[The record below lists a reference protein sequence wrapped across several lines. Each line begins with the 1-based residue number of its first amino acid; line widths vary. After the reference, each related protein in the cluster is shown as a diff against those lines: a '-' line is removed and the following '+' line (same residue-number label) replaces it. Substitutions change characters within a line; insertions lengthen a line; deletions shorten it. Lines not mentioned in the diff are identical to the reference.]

1 MKTKQTIKELMT
13 STAWGQSGAS
23 VRRAAI
29 TLLVMV
35 LAATGAWAEDI
46 ETVSYIDAY
55 GNVQTAQAVA
65 LDGNETITEEYGKR
79 YINLAEGWYFVGTD
93 ITYSD
98 VTIRPLG
105 NVNLILANGCTMNI
119 GTADSP
125 TGNFGIY
132 RGVLNITLTIYGQSL
147 DPSVAGTLSYVGTLN
162 GIRMPYY
169 TQHSG
174 NVSISNTSY
183 MGLYGLD
190 ASSVTLLGG
199 TLTVTTSSDNAKA
212 IFALNDITISGGT
225 LSATATGSGNDV
237 HGLYSSNG
245 TITLGWTNPADRIT
259 ASSYRAS
266 TVKVADGQVLTDGS
280 GHFYSGTLSAADI
293 SAIAGQTLC
302 PYSSNDFSVNDAGT
316 EYTIH
321 TATGWDFFCNLL
333 EGGETFLDKTVYL
346 GASIEVSRMA
356 GDGAHGFAGTFDGQ
370 NNTLTFNYGTAESPA
385 DEQFVAPFSFTVSGT
400 SPVFRDLIID
410 GDIYATHTEPTIND
424 HAGGLIA
431 HLFGTVTIDNCVSN
445 VRITTTGEDGAG
457 GFVGLCE
464 HSVKFTNCKSS
475 AVVTSDGGNNS
486 GFVGWSRSS
495 EYLISF
501 DGCLFNG
508 KLLMKDNNG
517 GYNGGFVGWKGDA
530 KTVTIDNCLYIPAD
544 TVSGEKLANTGSANF
559 CRQHDDK
566 SPAVINNCYYIS
578 SITQYYGAVQ
588 GIAPLSVTAGENV
601 TVEAVSPV
609 GDATKTYSVSGIT
622 AYAQGI
628 TCDDVFYY
636 GSGDKVSLTL
646 SNDAPEGYALAG
658 YTASPEG
665 ATLTGNANPYTL
677 TMPDSNVQI
686 GARFA
691 IPIPY
696 IDENGEKQTCSNYTI
711 ISNDMT
717 SIGIGAKET
726 WYVVEGDVTFNQRI
740 EAKGNVHLILADDA
754 NCNVSDIYGGSYDG
768 RDDLTIYGQDK
779 GNGRLTIKVGY
790 HGIYIDEGD
799 LTINSGEVD
808 VDAQG
813 NGIYINKGDLTI
825 NGGEVDVDAQR
836 DGIYINNGSLTI
848 NGGEVDV
855 DVQNHGIYINNGN
868 LTINGGKVD
877 VVGQEKG
884 IYVNNGTAT
893 FGWTRPEDHIYS
905 KSYYISGNVNIAPGQ
920 TFTDGTNFY
929 TGNNINANDLS
940 GKTLFGVA
948 VIDDASDIASLNG
961 KNTNAFLSGRTLK
974 LDDSWN
980 TLCLPFDV
988 DNFDGTP
995 LEGFTV
1001 KEIDTDAEIDG
1012 QKTGFKNGTLC
1023 LNFKDATSIKAGKPY
1038 IVKRAAPDIPLT
1050 YTATDG
1056 SGIYW
1061 NLIDGA
1067 YDIPWIATEEDKKCD
1082 GMWFCEFYADRIV
1095 RVTGYTVTGGTH
1107 PLNNPHKWT
1116 LKAKLNPDDEWTTIH
1131 TEYYTSFGDSFESK
1145 SYEIDPQLQ
1154 GRYQYF
1160 LFQASQCDG
1169 PDMELGELALQVEEE
1184 EEETGDLFFK
1194 DVTFNS
1200 AAPAAVA
1207 SEDEAVTFTGSYS
1220 PVSLSAN
1227 DKSKLFMGAE
1237 NELYYPND
1245 AMSIGAFRAYFQ
1257 LANWLV
1263 NADLGDVNDDGK
1275 ISVSDAMTLVNI
1287 VLGEEVEI
1295 DNVTMEKA
1303 DINGD
1308 GNISVSDVMAV
1319 VNIILNGGDTINNI
1333 VVNTGDI
1340 TNTYDS
1346 IGGGTGPARTNYK
1359 R

>member
-1 MKTKQTIKELMT
+1 MT

-35 LAATGAWAEDI
+35 LTATGAWAENI

-65 LDGNETITEEYGKR
+65 LDGNETITEKYGR
-79 YINLAEGWYFVGTD
+79 RFIDLAEGWYFVGTD

-125 TGNFGIY
+125 TGSTGIY
-132 RGVLNITLTIYGQSL
+132 RGELNITLTIYGQSL
-147 DPSVAGTLSYVGTLN
+147 DPSVAGTLSYVGTSDCIN
-162 GIRMPYY
+162 MPYY

-183 MGLYGLD
+183 TGLNGLV

-199 TLTVTTSSDNAKA
+199 TLTIATESKNAIA
-212 IFALNDITISGGT
+212 ISARNDITISGGT
-225 LSATATGSGNDV
+225 LSATATGSDGDI

-259 ASSYRAS
+259 ASSYSAS

-356 GDGAHGFAGTFDGQ
+356 GDGEHGFAGTFDGQ

-601 TVEAVSPV
+601 TIEAVSPV
-609 GDATKTYSVSGIT
+609 GDTTKTYSVSGIT

-628 TCDDVFYY
+628 TCDGTFYY

-646 SNDAPEGYALAG
+646 SHGDAPEGYAFAD

-665 ATLTGNANPYTL
+665 ATLTGTSNPYTL

-686 GARFA
+686 GAKFA

-717 SIGIGAKET
+717 SIGIADKET
-726 WYVVEGDVTFNQRI
+726 WYVVEGDITFNQRI

-754 NCNVSDIYGGSYDG
+754 ILTIDGKGYRGIHGGG
-768 RDDLTIYGQDK
+768 DLIIYGQDK
-779 GNGRLTIKVGY
+779 GNGNLIVKGEF
-790 HGIYIDEGD
+790 GIYIP
-799 LTINSGEVD
+799 SG
-808 VDAQG
+808 
-813 NGIYINKGDLTI
+813 NLTI
-825 NGGEVDVDAQR
+825 NGGEIDADGR
-836 DGIYINNGSLTI
+836 YDGIYII
-848 NGGEVDV
+848 
-855 DVQNHGIYINNGN
+855 NGN

-877 VVGQEKG
+877 VDGRENG
-884 IYVNNGTAT
+884 IYVSNGTVT

-905 KSYYISGNVNIAPGQ
+905 NSYDINGNVIIASGQ

-929 TGNNINANDLS
+929 TGNNINANALN
-940 GKTLFGVA
+940 GKTLFGGD

-961 KNTNAFLSGRTLK
+961 KNTNVLLSGRKLK

-1038 IVKRAAPDIPLT
+1038 IVKSESTPNTPT

-1056 SGIYW
+1056 SGEYW
-1061 NLIDGA
+1061 RLMDGE
-1067 YDIPWIATEEDKKCD
+1067 YDIPWIASYSDINSD
-1082 GMWFCEFYADRIV
+1082 GLWFCEFTADRIV
-1095 RVTGYTVTGGTH
+1095 RVTGYTVTGGEF
-1107 PLNNPHKWT
+1107 LEDNPHKWT

-1131 TEYYTSFGDSFESK
+1131 TEYDTSFGSSFESK
-1145 SYEIDPQLQ
+1145 SYEIDPDLQ
-1154 GRYQYF
+1154 GRYKYF
-1160 LFQASQCDG
+1160 RFEVSNCNYGTMA
-1169 PDMELGELALQVEEE
+1169 LGELALQVEEE
-1184 EEETGDLFFK
+1184 ETGDLFFK
-1194 DVTFNS
+1194 GVTINS

-1207 SEDEAVTFTGSYS
+1207 SEDEAVTFTGCYS

-1237 NELYYPND
+1237 DELYYPND

-1319 VNIILNGGDTINNI
+1319 VNIILNGRDTINNI

>member
-13 STAWGQSGAS
+13 STTWGLGGAS

-29 TLLVMV
+29 TLIVMV
-35 LAATGAWAEDI
+35 LAATGAWAENI

-65 LDGNETITEEYGKR
+65 LDGNETITTDNYGRR
-79 YINLAEGWYFVGTD
+79 YIDLAEGWYFVGTD

-125 TGNFGIY
+125 TGSTGIY
-132 RGVLNITLTIYGQSL
+132 RGELKITLTIYGQSL
-147 DPSVAGTLSYVGTLN
+147 DPSVAGTLSYVGTN
-162 GIRMPYY
+162 DGIDMPYY

-183 MGLYGLD
+183 TVLYGLN
-190 ASSVTLLGG
+190 ASGSVTLLGG
-199 TLTVTTSSDNAKA
+199 TLTVTTSSNNAKA
-212 IFALNDITISGGT
+212 ISAINDITISGGT
-225 LSATATGSGNDV
+225 LSAAATGSGNNV
-237 HGLYSSNG
+237 HGLYSSNNG

-280 GHFYSGTLSAADI
+280 GHFYSGTLSAADV
-293 SAIAGQTLC
+293 SAIAGKTLR

-333 EGGETFLDKTVYL
+333 EGGETFLNKTVYL

-356 GDGAHGFAGTFDGQ
+356 GDGEHGFAGTFDGQ

-400 SPVFRDLIID
+400 SPVFRDLTID

-646 SNDAPEGYALAG
+646 SHGDAPEGYAFAG

-665 ATLTGNANPYTL
+665 ATLTGTTNPYTL

-686 GARFA
+686 GAKFA
-691 IPIPY
+691 SPIPY

-717 SIGIGAKET
+717 SIGIADKET
-726 WYVVEGDVTFNQRI
+726 WYVVEGDVTIDQTINAR
-740 EAKGNVHLILADDA
+740 GNVHLILADDA
-754 NCNVSDIYGGSYDG
+754 ILTIDGKGYEGILGGG
-768 RDDLTIYGQDK
+768 DLIIYGQDK
-779 GNGRLTIKVGY
+779 GNGNLIVKGF
-790 HGIYIDEGD
+790 EGFFFP
-799 LTINSGEVD
+799 SG
-808 VDAQG
+808 
-813 NGIYINKGDLTI
+813 NLTI
-825 NGGEVDVDAQR
+825 NGGEVNVDGR
-836 DGIYINNGSLTI
+836 YYGI
-848 NGGEVDV
+848 
-855 DVQNHGIYINNGN
+855 HINNGN

-877 VVGQEKG
+877 VYGRVTG
-884 IYVNNGTAT
+884 IFNDSNGTVT

-905 KSYYISGNVNIAPGQ
+905 QSYYINGNVNIAPGQ

-929 TGNNINANDLS
+929 TGNVANVKALN
-940 GKTLFGVA
+940 GKTLFGGD

-961 KNTNAFLSGRTLK
+961 KNTNVLLSGRKLK

-988 DNFDGTP
+988 DNFDGSP

-1038 IVKRAAPDIPLT
+1038 IVKSESTPYTVT

-1056 SGIYW
+1056 SGKYW

-1067 YDIPWIATEEDKKCD
+1067 YDMEWIATEEDKNSNWL
-1082 GMWFCEFYADRIV
+1082 WFCEFYADRIV
-1095 RVTGYTVTGGTH
+1095 RVTGYTVTGGSN
-1107 PLNNPHKWT
+1107 LDYNPRILI

-1131 TEYYTSFGDSFESK
+1131 MEYDTSFGDSFESK
-1145 SYEIDPQLQ
+1145 SYEIEPYLQ
-1154 GRYQYF
+1154 GRYKYF
-1160 LFQASQCDG
+1160 RFEVNNSDRG
-1169 PDMELGELALQVEEE
+1169 NMGLGELTLQVV

-1207 SEDEAVTFTGSYS
+1207 SEDEAVTFTGCYS

-1257 LANWLV
+1257 LANWLL

-1333 VVNTGDI
+1333 VVNGADGI
-1340 TNTYDS
+1340 ISDDS
-1346 IGGGTGPARTNYK
+1346 GGTGPARTNYK

>member
-35 LAATGAWAEDI
+35 LTATGAWAENI

-65 LDGNETITEEYGKR
+65 LDGNETITEKYGR
-79 YINLAEGWYFVGTD
+79 RFIDLAEGWYFVGTD

-125 TGNFGIY
+125 TGSTGIY
-132 RGVLNITLTIYGQSL
+132 RGELNITLTIYGQSL
-147 DPSVAGTLSYVGTLN
+147 DPSVAGTLSYVGTSDCIN
-162 GIRMPYY
+162 MPYY

-183 MGLYGLD
+183 TGLNGLV

-199 TLTVTTSSDNAKA
+199 TLTIATESKNAIA
-212 IFALNDITISGGT
+212 ISARNDITISGGT
-225 LSATATGSGNDV
+225 LSATATGSDGDI

-259 ASSYRAS
+259 ASSYSAS

-356 GDGAHGFAGTFDGQ
+356 DDGEHGFAGTFDGQ

-601 TVEAVSPV
+601 TIEAVSPV

-628 TCDDVFYY
+628 TCDGTFYY

-646 SNDAPEGYALAG
+646 SHGDAPEGYAFAD

-665 ATLTGNANPYTL
+665 ATLTGTSNPYTL

-686 GARFA
+686 GAKFA

-717 SIGIGAKET
+717 SIGIADKET
-726 WYVVEGDVTFNQRI
+726 WYVVEGDITFNQRI

-754 NCNVSDIYGGSYDG
+754 ILTIDGKGYRGIHGGG
-768 RDDLTIYGQDK
+768 DLIIYGQDK
-779 GNGRLTIKVGY
+779 GNGNLIVKGEF
-790 HGIYIDEGD
+790 GIYIP
-799 LTINSGEVD
+799 SG
-808 VDAQG
+808 
-813 NGIYINKGDLTI
+813 NLTI
-825 NGGEVDVDAQR
+825 NGGEIDADGR
-836 DGIYINNGSLTI
+836 YDGIYII
-848 NGGEVDV
+848 
-855 DVQNHGIYINNGN
+855 NGN

-877 VVGQEKG
+877 VDGRENG
-884 IYVNNGTAT
+884 IYVSNGTVT

-905 KSYYISGNVNIAPGQ
+905 NSYDINGNVIIASGQ

-929 TGNNINANDLS
+929 TGNNINANALN
-940 GKTLFGVA
+940 GKTLFGGD

-961 KNTNAFLSGRTLK
+961 KNTNVLLSGRKLK

-1038 IVKRAAPDIPLT
+1038 IVKSESTPNTPT

-1056 SGIYW
+1056 SGEYW
-1061 NLIDGA
+1061 RLMDGE
-1067 YDIPWIATEEDKKCD
+1067 YDIPWIASYSDINSD
-1082 GMWFCEFYADRIV
+1082 GLWFCEFTADRIV
-1095 RVTGYTVTGGTH
+1095 RVTGYTVTGGEF
-1107 PLNNPHKWT
+1107 LEDNPHKWT

-1131 TEYYTSFGDSFESK
+1131 TEYDTSFGSSFESK
-1145 SYEIDPQLQ
+1145 SYEIDPDLQ
-1154 GRYQYF
+1154 GRYKYF
-1160 LFQASQCDG
+1160 RFEVSNCNYGTMA
-1169 PDMELGELALQVEEE
+1169 LGELALQVEEE
-1184 EEETGDLFFK
+1184 ETGDLFFK
-1194 DVTFNS
+1194 GVTINS

-1207 SEDEAVTFTGSYS
+1207 SEDEAVTFTGCYS

-1237 NELYYPND
+1237 DELYYPND

-1319 VNIILNGGDTINNI
+1319 VNIILNGRDTINNI

>member
-1 MKTKQTIKELMT
+1 
-13 STAWGQSGAS
+13 
-23 VRRAAI
+23 
-29 TLLVMV
+29 
-35 LAATGAWAEDI
+35 
-46 ETVSYIDAY
+46 
-55 GNVQTAQAVA
+55 
-65 LDGNETITEEYGKR
+65 
-79 YINLAEGWYFVGTD
+79 
-93 ITYSD
+93 
-98 VTIRPLG
+98 
-105 NVNLILANGCTMNI
+105 
-119 GTADSP
+119 
-125 TGNFGIY
+125 
-132 RGVLNITLTIYGQSL
+132 
-147 DPSVAGTLSYVGTLN
+147 
-162 GIRMPYY
+162 
-169 TQHSG
+169 
-174 NVSISNTSY
+174 
-183 MGLYGLD
+183 
-190 ASSVTLLGG
+190 
-199 TLTVTTSSDNAKA
+199 
-212 IFALNDITISGGT
+212 
-225 LSATATGSGNDV
+225 
-237 HGLYSSNG
+237 
-245 TITLGWTNPADRIT
+245 
-259 ASSYRAS
+259 
-266 TVKVADGQVLTDGS
+266 
-280 GHFYSGTLSAADI
+280 
-293 SAIAGQTLC
+293 
-302 PYSSNDFSVNDAGT
+302 
-316 EYTIH
+316 
-321 TATGWDFFCNLL
+321 
-333 EGGETFLDKTVYL
+333 
-346 GASIEVSRMA
+346 MA
-356 GDGAHGFAGTFDGQ
+356 GDGEHGFAGTFDGQ

-601 TVEAVSPV
+601 TIEAVSPV

-628 TCDDVFYY
+628 TCDGTFYY

-646 SNDAPEGYALAG
+646 SHGDAPEGYAFAD

-665 ATLTGNANPYTL
+665 ATLTGTSNPYTL

-686 GARFA
+686 GAKFA

-717 SIGIGAKET
+717 SIGIADKET
-726 WYVVEGDVTFNQRI
+726 WYVVEGDITFNQRI

-754 NCNVSDIYGGSYDG
+754 ILTIDGKGYRGIHGGG
-768 RDDLTIYGQDK
+768 DLIIYGQDK
-779 GNGRLTIKVGY
+779 GNGNLIVKGEF
-790 HGIYIDEGD
+790 GIYIP
-799 LTINSGEVD
+799 SG
-808 VDAQG
+808 
-813 NGIYINKGDLTI
+813 NLTI
-825 NGGEVDVDAQR
+825 NGGEIDADGR
-836 DGIYINNGSLTI
+836 YDGIYII
-848 NGGEVDV
+848 
-855 DVQNHGIYINNGN
+855 NGN

-877 VVGQEKG
+877 VDGRENG
-884 IYVNNGTAT
+884 IYVSNGTVT

-905 KSYYISGNVNIAPGQ
+905 NSYDINGNVIIASGQ

-929 TGNNINANDLS
+929 TGNNINANALN
-940 GKTLFGVA
+940 GKTLFGGD

-961 KNTNAFLSGRTLK
+961 KNTNVLLSGRKLK

-1038 IVKRAAPDIPLT
+1038 IVKSESTPNTPT

-1056 SGIYW
+1056 SGEYW
-1061 NLIDGA
+1061 RLMDGE
-1067 YDIPWIATEEDKKCD
+1067 YDIPWIASYSDINSD
-1082 GMWFCEFYADRIV
+1082 GLWFCEFTADRIV
-1095 RVTGYTVTGGTH
+1095 RVTGYTVTGGEF
-1107 PLNNPHKWT
+1107 LEDNPHKWT

-1131 TEYYTSFGDSFESK
+1131 TEYDTSFGSSFESK
-1145 SYEIDPQLQ
+1145 SYEIDPDLQ
-1154 GRYQYF
+1154 GRYKYF
-1160 LFQASQCDG
+1160 RFEVSNCNYGTMA
-1169 PDMELGELALQVEEE
+1169 LGELALQVEEE
-1184 EEETGDLFFK
+1184 ETGDLFFK
-1194 DVTFNS
+1194 GVTINS

-1207 SEDEAVTFTGSYS
+1207 SEDEAVTFTGCYS

-1237 NELYYPND
+1237 DELYYPND

-1319 VNIILNGGDTINNI
+1319 VNIILNGRDTINNI

>member
-13 STAWGQSGAS
+13 STTWGQSGAS

-65 LDGNETITEEYGKR
+65 LDGNETITEEYGHR
-79 YINLAEGWYFVGTD
+79 YIDLAEGWYFVGTD

-125 TGNFGIY
+125 TGSTGIY
-132 RGVLNITLTIYGQSL
+132 RGELKITLTIYGQSL
-147 DPSVAGTLSYVGTLN
+147 DPSVAGTLSYVGTSDC
-162 GIRMPYY
+162 IDMPYY

-174 NVSISNTSY
+174 NVSISSTSY
-183 MGLYGLD
+183 TGRIGLD
-190 ASSVTLLGG
+190 AQSVTLLGG
-199 TLTVTTSSDNAKA
+199 TLTIATESRQAKA
-212 IFALNDITISGGT
+212 ISARNDITISGGT

-259 ASSYRAS
+259 ASSYSAS

-293 SAIAGQTLC
+293 SAIAGKTLC

-356 GDGAHGFAGTFDGQ
+356 GDGEHGFAGTFDGQ

-400 SPVFRDLIID
+400 SPVFRDLTID

-646 SNDAPEGYALAG
+646 SHGDAPEGYLFFNG

-665 ATLTGNANPYTL
+665 ATLTGTSNPYTL

-686 GARFA
+686 GAKFA
-691 IPIPY
+691 SPIPY
-696 IDENGEKQTCSNYTI
+696 IDENGEKQTCSNYSFIT
-711 ISNDMT
+711 NDMT
-717 SIGIGAKET
+717 AIGIADKET
-726 WYVVEGDVTFNQRI
+726 WYVVEGDVSIDQTI
-740 EAKGNVHLILADDA
+740 IAWGNVHLILADDA
-754 NCNVSDIYGGSYDG
+754 SLTIDGKGYEGILGGG
-768 RDDLTIYGQDK
+768 DLIIYGQDK
-779 GNGRLTIKVGY
+779 GNGNLIVKGEYGTYIPSGNLTINGGEIDVDGRNY
-790 HGIYIDEGD
+790 GIYIDEGD
-799 LTINSGEVD
+799 LTIN
-808 VDAQG
+808 
-813 NGIYINKGDLTI
+813 
-825 NGGEVDVDAQR
+825 
-836 DGIYINNGSLTI
+836 
-848 NGGEVDV
+848 
-855 DVQNHGIYINNGN
+855 
-868 LTINGGKVD
+868 GGKVD
-877 VVGQEKG
+877 VYGRGKG
-884 IYVNNGTAT
+884 IYVSNGTVT

-905 KSYYISGNVNIAPGQ
+905 NSYYINGNVNIAPGQ

-929 TGNNINANDLS
+929 TGNNINANALY
-940 GKTLFGVA
+940 GKTLFGGD
-948 VIDDASDIASLNG
+948 VIDDASDIASING
-961 KNTNAFLSGRTLK
+961 KNTNAFLSGRKLK

-988 DNFDGTP
+988 DNFDGSP

-1012 QKTGFKNGTLC
+1012 RKTGFKNGTLC

-1038 IVKRAAPDIPLT
+1038 IVKSESTPNTPT

-1056 SGIYW
+1056 SGEYW
-1061 NLIDGA
+1061 YLMDGE
-1067 YDIPWIATEEDKKCD
+1067 YDMLWIATDSDINSD
-1082 GMWFCEFYADRIV
+1082 GLWFYEFTADRIV
-1095 RVTGYTVTGGTH
+1095 RVTGYTVTGGEF
-1107 PLNNPHKWT
+1107 LENNPHEWT

-1131 TEYYTSFGDSFESK
+1131 TEYYTSFGSSFESK
-1145 SYEIDPQLQ
+1145 SYEIDPDLQ
-1154 GRYQYF
+1154 GRYKYF
-1160 LFQASQCDG
+1160 RFEVSNCERDA
-1169 PDMELGELALQVEEE
+1169 MMLGELTLQVE

-1194 DVTFNS
+1194 DVTINN

-1207 SEDEAVTFTGSYS
+1207 SEDGAVTFTGSYS

-1237 NELYYPND
+1237 DELYYPND
-1245 AMSIGAFRAYFQ
+1245 AMTIGAFRAYFQ